1 MKGRREEDRLERMQ
15 GEGREGDGKGLG
27 RDAR

>member
-1 MKGRREEDRLERMQ
+1 MKGRREEDGLERMQ
-15 GEGREGDGKGLG
+15 GEGKESDGIGLG